1 MIIIGILTEIWIF
14 KGATGICWSVGV
26 ERGIMRKT
34 NGELRIHGPFENR
47 LCSLSGILTEI
58 WIFKGTIYVVLK
70 DLNEYVE

>member
-1 MIIIGILTEIWIF
+1 
-14 KGATGICWSVGV
+14 
-26 ERGIMRKT
+26 MRKT